1 MKHNYLS
8 DLEYDKILDIIS
20 SFCFTEEGKKKVI
33 STQPLS
39 YGRKYTEA
47 LALIS
52 HKQSLITKIKKIH
65 KGIVIPIIN
74 NELVKIWR
82 TSSKQGVIIQP
93 KQIYEIYEFLKT
105 FKELVV
111 FIMNLDDEYLIL
123 KELIT
128 IDANDFY
135 EKFED
140 FERKVKKSIDRDGS
154 IFRTASDRLDK
165 IISEKERIETTA
177 IRILNEFINKPENE
191 EFLQDKFV
199 TIRNNRFV
207 IPIKIDYI
215 NAIDGFVQDIS
226 STGQTAFI
234 EPKFIQ
240 PYAIRYLELVDEER
254 REVDRILLEITSK
267 LGSLSGLID
276 DILNIISE
284 FDELQAIG
292 RFVILT
298 NSEKVTLSSKQ
309 VVKLI
314 DARHPLLKNPVP
326 ISVEIGG
333 DKDEFGG
340 LIISGPNTSGKTVSI
355 KTVGLLTAMALSG
368 FPIPASPDSVIGY
381 FDKILADIGD
391 PQSIEKNLS
400 TFSAHIIKL
409 NDIIE
414 VADAKSLVILD
425 EIGTGTDPREGEA
438 LAVAVLKYLAKK
450 KSKLAVATHYSL
462 VKKLPMSNSYFKNAY
477 MDFDNETLKPLYRLV
492 MGMPGSSNAI
502 LIAHKLGL
510 NDEITS
516 DALKVMAEGVDIH
529 EKFIIEIQN
538 ERREIEKIK
547 EELKE
552 KIEEVERIKKDYKQK
567 IAELEQKLDKIRRR
581 EFDGI
586 LSDIYELKSKIT
598 RIRQRLVSKSI
609 TQRELEEIN
618 KELLNTT
625 SEIDLK
631 PALEEYT
638 RVKNPRVGEK
648 VFSNKFGQKGVI
660 SKILGDG
667 KVEILAGKMRLI
679 TTVEDLFLVSGD
691 NS

>member
-1 MKHNYLS
+1 MRHNHLS
-8 DLEYDKILDIIS
+8 DLEYDKILEIIS
-20 SFCFTEEGKKKVI
+20 SFCFTEEGKNRVI

-47 LALIS
+47 LTLIS
-52 HKQSLITKIKKIH
+52 HKQSLIIKIKNIH
-65 KGIVIPIIN
+65 KGIVIPVIN

-93 KQIYEIYEFLKT
+93 KQLYEIYEFLKT
-105 FKELVV
+105 FKELIV
-111 FIMNLDDEYLIL
+111 FITNLDNEYLIL

-128 IDANDFY
+128 IDVNDFY

-140 FERKVKKSIDRDGS
+140 LERKVKKSIDQNGN

-165 IISEKERIETTA
+165 IISEKERIETSA
-177 IRILNEFINKPENE
+177 IRILNDFINKPENE
-191 EFLQDKFV
+191 EFLQDRFV

-226 STGQTAFI
+226 STGHTAFV

-254 REVDRILLEITSK
+254 REVDRILQEITSK
-267 LGSLSGLID
+267 LGNLSGLID
-276 DILNIISE
+276 DIINIISE
-284 FDELQAIG
+284 FDELQAVA
-292 RFVILT
+292 RFSIIT
-298 NSEKVTLSSKQ
+298 NSEKVILSSKQ
-309 VVKLI
+309 IVKLI
-314 DARHPLLKNPVP
+314 NARHPLLKNPVP
-326 ISVEIGG
+326 ISVEIGEN
-333 DKDEFGG
+333 EFGG
-340 LIISGPNTSGKTVSI
+340 IIISGPNTSGKTVSI
-355 KTVGLLTAMALSG
+355 KTIGLLTAMALSG
-368 FPIPASPDSVIGY
+368 FPIPADPNSVIGY
-381 FDKILADIGD
+381 FDNILADIGD

-409 NDIIE
+409 KDIIE
-414 VADAKSLVILD
+414 IADAKSLVILD

-450 KSKLAVATHYSL
+450 KSKIAVATHYSL
-462 VKKLPMSNSYFKNAY
+462 VKKLPMSNSYFRNAY
-477 MDFDNETLKPLYRLV
+477 MDFDNETLKPLYKLV
-492 MGMPGSSNAI
+492 IGMPGSSNAI

-516 DALKVMAEGVDIH
+516 DALKVMTEGVDIH

-538 ERREIEKIK
+538 EKREIEKIK

-552 KIEEVERIKKDYKQK
+552 KIEEIEKIKKDYKQK
-567 IAELEQKLDKIRRR
+567 MKELEQKLEKVRRR

-598 RIRQRLVSKSI
+598 KIRQRLVSESI
-609 TQRELEEIN
+609 SQKELEEIN

-631 PALEEYT
+631 PALEDFV
-638 RVKNPRVGEK
+638 RVENPKVGEK
-648 VFSNKFGQKGVI
+648 VFSNRFGQTGVI

-679 TTVEDLFLVSGD
+679 TTTEDLFLVNSD
-691 NS
+691 NV

>member
-1 MKHNYLS
+1 MRHNHLS
-8 DLEYDKILDIIS
+8 DLEYDKILEIIS
-20 SFCFTEEGKKKVI
+20 SFCFTEEGKNRVI

-47 LALIS
+47 LTLIS
-52 HKQSLITKIKKIH
+52 HKQSLIIKIKNIH
-65 KGIVIPIIN
+65 KGIVIPVIN

-93 KQIYEIYEFLKT
+93 KQLYEIYEFLKT
-105 FKELVV
+105 FKELIV
-111 FIMNLDDEYLIL
+111 FITNLDNEYLIL

-128 IDANDFY
+128 IDVNDFY

-140 FERKVKKSIDRDGS
+140 LERKVKKSIDQNGN

-165 IISEKERIETTA
+165 IISEKERIETSA
-177 IRILNEFINKPENE
+177 IRILNDFINKPENE
-191 EFLQDKFV
+191 EFLQDRFV

-226 STGQTAFI
+226 STGHTAFV

-254 REVDRILLEITSK
+254 REVDRILQEITSK
-267 LGSLSGLID
+267 LGNLSGLID
-276 DILNIISE
+276 DIINIISE
-284 FDELQAIG
+284 FDELQAVA
-292 RFVILT
+292 RFSIIT
-298 NSEKVTLSSKQ
+298 NSEKVILSSKQ
-309 VVKLI
+309 IVKLI
-314 DARHPLLKNPVP
+314 NARHPLLKNPVP
-326 ISVEIGG
+326 ISVEIGEN
-333 DKDEFGG
+333 EFGG
-340 LIISGPNTSGKTVSI
+340 IIISGPNTSGKTVSI
-355 KTVGLLTAMALSG
+355 KTIGLLTAMALSG
-368 FPIPASPDSVIGY
+368 FPIPADPNSVIGY
-381 FDKILADIGD
+381 FDNILADIGD

-409 NDIIE
+409 KDIIE
-414 VADAKSLVILD
+414 TADAKSLVILD

-450 KSKLAVATHYSL
+450 KSKIAVATHYSL
-462 VKKLPMSNSYFKNAY
+462 VKKLPMSNSYFRNAY
-477 MDFDNETLKPLYRLV
+477 MDFDNETLKPLYKLV
-492 MGMPGSSNAI
+492 IGMPGSSNAI

-516 DALKVMAEGVDIH
+516 DALKVMTEGVDIH

-538 ERREIEKIK
+538 EKREIEKIK

-552 KIEEVERIKKDYKQK
+552 KIEEIEKIKKDYKQK
-567 IAELEQKLDKIRRR
+567 MKELEQKLEKVRRR

-598 RIRQRLVSKSI
+598 KIRQRLVSESI
-609 TQRELEEIN
+609 SQKELEEIN

-631 PALEEYT
+631 PALEDFV
-638 RVKNPRVGEK
+638 RVENPKVGEK
-648 VFSNKFGQKGVI
+648 VFSNRFGQTGVI

-679 TTVEDLFLVSGD
+679 TTTEDLFLVNSD
-691 NS
+691 NV